1 MSTFILSKLLLLLA
15 VVFAATVSAAITVGD
30 ASASAAVVAA
40 MAGATTTGA
49 TTVGTALTPPTPLVA
64 LSQWAPIVWLK
75 TTPVVYPILEIGHI
89 VGIALVFGTLWVID
103 LRILGRM
110 PMFDV
115 NQLAKHIL
123 PWTIAGFLLAAMTG
137 LTMFVSRISDLI
149 ANPAFVL
156 KIGLLFA
163 AGTNAAILHAR
174 GAINCESGLT
184 RAQAVLSILIWLAV
198 IACGRWI
205 AYL

>member
-15 VVFAATVSAAITVGD
+15 VVCAATVSAAITVGD
-30 ASASAAVVAA
+30 ASASAVL
-40 MAGATTTGA
+40 AGATTTGA
-49 TTVGTALTPPTPLVA
+49 TTVGTALTPLVA

-110 PMFDV
+110 QMFDV

-198 IACGRWI
+198 IVCGRWI

>member
-1 MSTFILSKLLLLLA
+1 MPIVAIIPSLAASSTTA
-15 VVFAATVSAAITVGD
+15 AATSV
-30 ASASAAVVAA
+30 
-40 MAGATTTGA
+40 
-49 TTVGTALTPPTPLVA
+49 TPLAA

-89 VGIALVFGTLWVID
+89 VGIALVFGTLWIVD

-123 PWTIAGFLLAAMTG
+123 PWTVAGFLLAALTG
-137 LTMFVSRISDLI
+137 LTMFVSRIGDLI
-149 ANPAFVL
+149 NNPAFVL

-163 AGTNAAILHAR
+163 AGSNAAVLHAR
-174 GAINCESGLT
+174 GAINSDSTLT
-184 RAQAVLSILIWLAV
+184 RAQAILSILIWLAV
-198 IACGRWI
+198 IVCGRWI
-205 AYL
+205 AYI